1 MGIKSAS
8 ELIDYN
14 YRQVW
19 ANLSW
24 LPRPYYMLPSHF
36 PPRTR
41 DTPVPVYSSCGAVGP
56 GHNPAVFCHRRRV
69 SACHQLTVPH
79 FIKAPR
85 GRVPIVSACRI
96 DT

>member
-19 ANLSW
+19 ANLSR
-24 LPRPYYMLPSHF
+24 LPRPCYHVTF
-36 PPRTR
+36 PARTR
-41 DTPVPVYSSCGAVGP
+41 DTPVYSSCGAVGP

-69 SACHQLTVPH
+69 SACHQLTVLH

-96 DT
+96 ET

>member
-19 ANLSW
+19 ANLSR
-24 LPRPYYMLPSHF
+24 LPRPCYQN
-36 PPRTR
+36 TA
-41 DTPVPVYSSCGAVGP
+41 AVCRGGP

>member
-19 ANLSW
+19 ANLSR
-24 LPRPYYMLPSHF
+24 LPRPCYMLPSH
-36 PPRTR
+36 PA
-41 DTPVPVYSSCGAVGP
+41 PVIPQSQYTAAVARWAPGTTQQYSAT
-56 GHNPAVFCHRRRV
+56 AA
-69 SACHQLTVPH
+69 ACHQLTVLH

-96 DT
+96 ET